1 MNSPQRADK
10 AWQASVAASPLM
22 AWRTGQLSLVAGVM
36 RSVLADWAAEWG
48 LPRSWYAE
56 VGCAPASD
64 LAAEAWSCLGRSEEG
79 DAWYSPASREQ
90 ELLAEALFPG
100 ASALTEL
107 LLEIGEACRR
117 NVRERLASSLLLQ
130 ETADDP
136 LAIPGSLFAPWSGA
150 LLASLPWGG
159 CVLLEGA
166 VADRL
171 LRSRGALPAAA
182 ARRGV
187 SPVVPLA
194 QAIASTSIPV
204 HVHLEGCEVA
214 IGSLQD
220 LQPGDVLRLRHR
232 LDAPAT
238 VMADNGETLFDGFL
252 ARSRGRKAVELA
264 PAGAR

>member
-22 AWRTGQLSLVAGVM
+22 AWRTGQLSLFAGVM
-36 RSVLADWAAEWG
+36 RSVLADWAAGWG
-48 LPRSWYAE
+48 LPGSWFAD

-64 LAAEAWSCLGRSEEG
+64 LAAETWSCLGRSEEG
-79 DAWYSPASREQ
+79 NAWFSPAFREQ
-90 ELLAEALFPG
+90 ELLADALFPG
-100 ASALTEL
+100 ASPLTEL

-117 NVRERLASSLLLQ
+117 DVKARLASALLLQ
-130 ETADDP
+130 EAADDP
-136 LAIPGSLFAPWSGA
+136 HALPGSVFAPWSGA
-150 LLASLPWGG
+150 VLASLPWGG
-159 CVLLEGA
+159 RVLLEGA
-166 VADRL
+166 AAARL
-171 LRSRGALPAAA
+171 LRSRGGLPAAA

-194 QAIASTSIPV
+194 QAIASMSIPV
-204 HVHLEGCEVA
+204 QVHLEGCDVA

-238 VMADNGETLFDGFL
+238 LMADNGETLFDGFL